1 MLKING
7 KFLRII
13 AKGMELGKQIPEN
26 RTGCKQI
33 KKPISIQIKGKH
45 IKNVINKK
53 VLTWYD
59 KI

>member
-1 MLKING
+1 MLKLYG

-33 KKPISIQIKGKH
+33 KKPISTQIKGKH
-45 IKNVINKK
+45 IKNVINKIK
-53 VLTWYD
+53 KY
-59 KI
+59 